1 MNDTTTTIL
10 PVETRELSKTFRS
23 GPNVVEALREV
34 SMSVKPGE
42 FLAIMGASGSGK
54 STLLYLLAGLTAP
67 DHGEVVVEG
76 RSLAGL
82 SDAELTKFRRE
93 RIGLVFQSFN
103 LVSTLTA
110 EENIVLPVLTDRNK
124 AVDQAGL
131 ESLLEQL
138 DLKERRRHFPD
149 ALSGGEQQRVA
160 IARALLMQPAIIL
173 ADEPTGNLDSENGEN
188 ICRILRNL
196 CDEQGRSLIV
206 VTHEKTVADHADR
219 ILTLKDGQFV

>member
-1 MNDTTTTIL
+1 MNDTTTTTL

-34 SMSVKPGE
+34 SMSVNPGE

-54 STLLYLLAGLTAP
+54 STLLHLLAGLTAP
-67 DHGEVVVEG
+67 DHGEVIIEG

-93 RIGLVFQSFN
+93 RIGLVFQAFN

-110 EENIVLPVLTDRNK
+110 EENILLPVLTDRSK
-124 AVDQAGL
+124 IVDRAGL

-160 IARALLMQPAIIL
+160 IARALLMQPAMIL

-188 ICRILRNL
+188 ICRILRKL

-219 ILTLKDGQFV
+219 ILTLKDGRFV